1 MKNEHTNTC
10 DVLVSIVNYR
20 TAERTINCVQSLL
33 HHTQENH
40 RIRIVITD
48 NQSEENDGTVL
59 RAFVNMQE
67 YAPYCTLYEHDHNAG
82 FAGGH
87 HAGIESM
94 MHIGFQPR
102 YLWILN
108 SDTTMLNDCID
119 ELVRYMDAHESV
131 GLASPQLYNDDG
143 TPHQTAEYFPT
154 LMYKIFGRGM
164 VRVQGILRGKHIPP
178 LADEYTVPTHVQV
191 VSGAAMFLRTAA
203 YHTIHGLDTRYFLY
217 CEEEDCALSLH
228 TAGYSV
234 VVVPS
239 AKICH
244 TGSAST
250 DTRALS
256 IRKEYYISLFLL
268 YRKWFPSW
276 HEIVLRR
283 FLSAKI
289 ARKYRTDA
297 VAPMIAEFVRNG
309 ANPTESLRY
318 SSKAKPPSLLHT
330 DKKTPHDS
338 L

>member
-1 MKNEHTNTC
+1 MNNECDTMC

-20 TAERTINCVQSLL
+20 TAERTINCVRSLL
-33 HHTQENH
+33 HHTQGNH
-40 RIRIVITD
+40 QIRIVITD
-48 NQSEENDGTVL
+48 NHSGEHDAVML
-59 RAFVNMQE
+59 RTFVNRQE
-67 YAPYCTLYEHDHNAG
+67 YAPYCTLYEHGHNAG

-87 HAGIESM
+87 HVGIESM
-94 MHIGFQPR
+94 MRIGCQPR

-119 ELVRYMDAHESV
+119 ELVRYMDAHTSV

-154 LMYKIFGRGM
+154 LMYKILGRGM
-164 VRVQGILRGKHIPP
+164 VRVQGMLHGKHIAP
-178 LADEYTVPTHVQV
+178 LADEYTVPTRVQV
-191 VSGAAMFLRTAA
+191 VSGAAMFLRTEA
-203 YHTIHGLDTRYFLY
+203 YLTIHGLDTRYFLY

-234 VVVPS
+234 MVVPS

-256 IRKEYYISLFLL
+256 IRREYYISLLLL

-283 FLSAKI
+283 FLSVKI

-297 VAPMIAEFVRNG
+297 KAPMIAEFVQKG
-309 ANPTESLRY
+309 ANPKESLRY
-318 SSKAKPPSLLHT
+318 ST
-330 DKKTPHDS
+330 DEHSASFLRTDISTPHD
-338 L
+338 